1 LRQGCSLVEE
11 LWKSAME
18 IVGTVAGVERE
29 IAPGVIGKDRDRV
42 AASLRLDFEFHPPTG
57 QTILVTSYQE
67 PPLKVVRAFAV
78 EDGAALV
85 HLHNVSGGL
94 LGGDRLALA
103 VNVGAHAQV
112 QVTTTGAARI
122 YRPRA
127 EASAALQSNEIYVGE
142 RGLLEYL
149 PDAVI
154 PFAGARF
161 SQRTS
166 IRLADGAGLFWWEI
180 LAPGREARGE
190 IFEYESVEFKTDL
203 VAGGRLVAAER
214 SRLEPQKRG
223 LAAVGRLGAYRTWAS
238 FYVCRVGVEAAEW
251 LETEKELRGILGLLG
266 RRGDALWGVS
276 TLPGHGLIVR
286 CAAKRGR
293 DVLPGLHAVWSAAKW
308 RLYGRAAV
316 VPRKVN

>member
-1 LRQGCSLVEE
+1 MG
-11 LWKSAME
+11 A
-18 IVGTVAGVERE
+18 VAGTERE
-29 IAPGVIGKDRDRV
+29 IAPEMICRDGLRV
-42 AASLRLDFEFHPPTG
+42 AASLRLEFERHAPTG
-57 QTILVTSYQE
+57 RTILAASHQE

-94 LGGDRLALA
+94 LGGDRLELA
-103 VNVGAHAQV
+103 VHVGAHAQA
-112 QVTTTGAARI
+112 QVTTTGATRI
-122 YRPRA
+122 YRPRV
-127 EASAALQSNEIYVGE
+127 EAPRTSQWNEITVGE
-142 RGLLEYL
+142 NGVLEYL

-166 IRLADGAGLFWWEI
+166 IQLAEGAGLFWWEI

-190 IFEYESVEFKTDL
+190 IFEYESVELETDL
-203 VAGGRLVAAER
+203 VAEGRLVAAER
-214 SRLEPQKRG
+214 TRLEPRKRG
-223 LAAVGRLGAYRTWAS
+223 LAAIGRLEAYRTWAS
-238 FYVCRVGVEAAEW
+238 FYICRVGVEGAEW
-251 LETEKELRGILGLLG
+251 LRMENELREILGALG
-266 RRGDALWGVS
+266 RREDALWGVS
-276 TLPGHGLIVR
+276 TLPAHGLIVR

-293 DVLPGLHAVWSAAKW
+293 DVLPGFHAVWRATKC